1 MGIRFLYST
10 NGPEIYE
17 FDLEEGSG
25 SFVDRYPSPTE
36 LLSRYEDGYT
46 DQAKALRAVPFHIES
61 GKTPYYYQE
70 LAVHAATDAIGSGMD
85 RALLTLATGTGKT
98 FIAFQIVHKIF
109 EARWNRS
116 SFGERRPRVLFLADR
131 NVLADQA
138 INTFNPYEGDLIKI
152 NGEEVRRRNG
162 VVPTN
167 AHLFFAIYQAIAER
181 EDIGGY
187 YKEYPADF
195 FDLIVIDECHR
206 GAASEDGSWRAILD
220 HFEPAVHLGLT
231 ATPKRTDNVDTY
243 NYFGKPI
250 YEYALKDGINDGFL
264 TPYRVKRVRTNLDEL
279 ILTDGD
285 LILKGESK
293 KDLYESTDY
302 DKAIIAN
309 ERTELVA
316 KAILDNINP
325 LEKTIVFCV
334 NQNHALTMRDMLN
347 KHKSIKDPLYCVRV
361 TSDEGKEGRELLE
374 QFQDNDK
381 NIPTILTSSQ
391 MLTTGVD
398 ARNVRNIVL
407 DRNIGS
413 MVEFKQIVGRGT
425 RVFEGKDYFTIIDF
439 RGATNLFYDPE
450 WDGTTEEP
458 GPDGVEEPPP
468 GGGGGGGGGPG
479 PGPEPPEETLTV
491 KLSPTRQ
498 LKVID
503 VDTRY
508 IDEDG
513 RPLTAQQF
521 LERLMLKLPDLF
533 STVDD
538 LRERWANPDGREL
551 LLKELG
557 EAGFDSEQLQTLRAM
572 FEAEACDLFDLLA
585 FLTHEQPMHT
595 RLERAAKTR
604 DSSELFARYPDPNA
618 QAFLEFVLEKYEQT
632 GAVELSRKSLARLV
646 QLSGRGTIAQLSHAF
661 GGSAEDLLKAFIELQ
676 RELYYCV

>member
-1 MGIRFLYST
+1 
-10 NGPEIYE
+10 
-17 FDLEEGSG
+17 
-25 SFVDRYPSPTE
+25 
-36 LLSRYEDGYT
+36 
-46 DQAKALRAVPFHIES
+46 
-61 GKTPYYYQE
+61 
-70 LAVHAATDAIGSGMD
+70 
-85 RALLTLATGTGKT
+85 
-98 FIAFQIVHKIF
+98 
-109 EARWNRS
+109 
-116 SFGERRPRVLFLADR
+116 
-131 NVLADQA
+131 
-138 INTFNPYEGDLIKI
+138 
-152 NGEEVRRRNG
+152 VRRRNG

-187 YKEYPADF
+187 YKEYPEDF

-206 GAASEDGSWRAILD
+206 GAANEEGSWRAILD
-220 HFEPAVHLGLT
+220 HFKPAVHLGLT
-231 ATPKRTDNVDTY
+231 ATPKRSDNIDTY
-243 NYFGKPI
+243 NYFGKPV

-302 DKAIIAN
+302 DQAIIAE

-316 KAILDNINP
+316 KAILENNNP
-325 LEKTIVFCV
+325 LDKTIVFCV

-347 KHKSIKDPLYCVRV
+347 KHKTVKDPLYCVRV
-361 TSDEGKEGRELLE
+361 TSDEGKDGRELLE

-425 RVFEGKDYFTIIDF
+425 RIFEGKDYFTIIDF

-450 WDGTTEEP
+450 WDGTIDEP
-458 GPDGVEEPPP
+458 EPDEVGDPP
-468 GGGGGGGGGPG
+468 GGGGGGPGPG

-491 KLSPTRQ
+491 QLSPTRQ

-508 IDEDG
+508 IDENG

-557 EAGFDSEQLQTLRAM
+557 EAGFDSEQLQTLRTM

-585 FLTHEQPMHT
+585 FLTHETPMHT
-595 RLERAAKTR
+595 RRERAEKTR
-604 DSSELFARYPDPNA
+604 EASELFARYPDPSA
-618 QAFLEFVLEKYEQT
+618 QAFLDFILEKYEQT
-632 GAVELSRKSLARLV
+632 GTVELSRKSLARLV
-646 QLSGRGTIAQLSHAF
+646 QLSGRGTIGQLSHAF
-661 GGSAEDLLKAFIELQ
+661 GGSAEDLQ
-676 RELYYCV
+676 HELYYCV